1 MTVEYSD
8 QQIRELEQIAAALR
22 RDSLRMIYQ
31 RQAGHPGGSLSAAD
45 IMAALY
51 FHVMRIDPQ
60 NPDWPDRDRFILSKG
75 HASALLYS
83 ALARR
88 GFFPAADLDHWGE
101 LTCHLQGHPDR
112 LKTPGVDMTSGILGH
127 GIAVGAGLALAAKRG
142 REPRFT
148 SICRKSPMK
157 SRVMRK

>member
-8 QQIRELEQIAAALR
+8 QQIRELEQIAVALR

-45 IMAALY
+45 IMAVLY
-51 FHVMRIDPQ
+51 FNTMRIDPQ

-88 GFFPAADLDHWGE
+88 GFFPAADLDHWG
-101 LTCHLQGHPDR
+101 
-112 LKTPGVDMTSGILGH
+112 
-127 GIAVGAGLALAAKRG
+127 
-142 REPRFT
+142 
-148 SICRKSPMK
+148 
-157 SRVMRK
+157 